1 MALEFKSPNGVLSS
15 EGLDPAGYG
24 HFLRSSEE
32 YSSLLDFKS
41 FDFVSEDIDDA
52 VSVRLT
58 VQITN
63 YIGEAWQIGVSN
75 PRTALFDFYLSKV
88 GSVWLLDAI
97 LSKKGNVYYE

>member
-24 HFLRSSEE
+24 RFLRSSEV

-41 FDFVSEDIDDA
+41 FEFVSEDVDNA
-52 VSVRLT
+52 LSVRQT

-63 YIGEAWQIGVSN
+63 YIGEAWTIGVSK
-75 PRTALFDFYLSKV
+75 PRTAFFDFYLSRV
-88 GSVWLLDAI
+88 GNVWLLDAI
-97 LSKKGNVYYE
+97 LSKKESV